1 MMFVSFL
8 FLAFLIGGSLASHCV
23 DGKVES
29 ASFVK
34 TLNGDILGFKQT
46 QIDPRQN
53 KTVTWTSFYVR
64 SKHFEHIVTMLI

>member
-1 MMFVSFL
+1 MFVSFL
-8 FLAFLIGGSLASHCV
+8 FPAFLTGGSLASHCV
-23 DGKVES
+23 DGKVGG
-29 ASFVK
+29 ASIVN

-64 SKHFEHIVTMLI
+64 SKHNEHLLTLI